1 MSQNYTVT
9 NNCDG
14 LVCVWGRSR
23 GRVAAAVQCSE
34 RMLLLWIMVLTNTS
48 SVQPPPVPLPPM
60 PPPPVPPQLPA
71 AAAAAST
78 AAGIAAAA
86 APPLPP
92 VPLPRRARNAASA
105 EP

>member
-34 RMLLLWIMVLTNTS
+34 RMLLLWTMVLTNTS
-48 SVQPPPVPLPPM
+48 PV
-60 PPPPVPPQLPA
+60 
-71 AAAAAST
+71 
-78 AAGIAAAA
+78 AAGLGLAA
-86 APPLPP
+86 
-92 VPLPRRARNAASA
+92 
-105 EP
+105 